1 MQKRSM
7 TFGNYVT
14 AACGWTLASWSFQ
27 TAKQKTYFVDK
38 TGGNGAWDLS
48 TALTDGQPIYY
59 DRTLTVC
66 LESSEGTRF
75 SRKAEIRR
83 MVAELDGQW
92 LTIVLPDD
100 PDYYIMGRVSV
111 QVDYNDLVHAA
122 ATITAICDPW
132 LYKQS
137 ETIYYLTASTDKQT
151 AEIINGGRL
160 AVVPVLTVSG
170 SGASVLLEYDGS
182 SQSMSAGTYQWPEL
196 FLTTGSHVLTYSGSG
211 TLTITYREAVLE

>member
-14 AACGWTLASWSFQ
+14 AAYGWTLASWSFP

-38 TGGNGAWDLS
+38 TGGNGSWDLS

-59 DRTLTVC
+59 DRTLTVS
-66 LESSEGTRF
+66 LECSEGTRL

-92 LTIVLPDD
+92 LMIELPDD

-111 QVDYNDLVHAA
+111 QVDYNDLAHAA
-122 ATITAICDPW
+122 VTITAICDPW

-137 ETIYYLTASTDKQT
+137 EKIYNLTASTDKQT
-151 AEIINGGRL
+151 AEIINAGRL
-160 AVVPVLTVSG
+160 AVVPTLTVTG
-170 SGASVLLEYDGS
+170 DEANVLLEYNGS
-182 SQSMSAGTYQWPEL
+182 SQAMSAGTYQWPDL
-196 FLTTGSHVLTYSGSG
+196 FLTTGSHVLTYSGTGELS
-211 TLTITYREAVLE
+211 IAYREAVLE